1 MPQEIRYLH
10 FSMIK
15 IAVVL
20 TMKISSPR
28 KNNKKSFAR
37 QDTYSV
43 THISDII
50 GSNIEDER
58 AETRALKE
66 FVTV

>member
-1 MPQEIRYLH
+1 
-10 FSMIK
+10 
-15 IAVVL
+15 
-20 TMKISSPR
+20 MKISSPR
-28 KNNKKSFAR
+28 KNDKKSFAR

-43 THISDII
+43 TQISDII
-50 GSNIEDER
+50 GSNIEDKR